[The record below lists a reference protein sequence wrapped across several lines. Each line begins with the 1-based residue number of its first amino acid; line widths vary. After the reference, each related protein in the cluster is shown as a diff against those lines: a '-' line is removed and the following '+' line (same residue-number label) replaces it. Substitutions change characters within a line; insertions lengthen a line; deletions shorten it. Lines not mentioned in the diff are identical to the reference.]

1 MFNSKTIQVMFKT
14 IYCQDLIYP
23 VCEEAKTFA
32 EMLKQKTL
40 TDRDIQ
46 FIKRLGYTIEVVTN
60 KPRTL

>member
-1 MFNSKTIQVMFKT
+1 MFKT